1 MKAQKYSKEGK
12 LISEIELP
20 SALFESK
27 LSVASIYEAIK
38 AENANLRSGNHAT
51 KTRSEVRGGGKKP
64 WAQKEQVVQDKVLH
78 ALLIGLAG
86 ERFTVLKKRLLL

>member
-51 KTRSEVRGGGKKP
+51 
-64 WAQKEQVVQDKVLH
+64 
-78 ALLIGLAG
+78 
-86 ERFTVLKKRLLL
+86 